1 VVDVLTISL
10 GYSLVCANVVVIK
23 VLLGGKVSE
32 VIELEIEEV
41 EEVSEISEVLG
52 SESAEV

>member
-1 VVDVLTISL
+1 MLTISL